1 MLPGVAAAAPNLS
14 AAEAAS
20 FSAACSDPFILS
32 FLSLLASIEFEV
44 VDCCE
49 RLVDSMFCLFFLFF
63 LAALAIVF
71 LFVWMFI
78 LDSSLIFGGFCSASI
93 NLVLLDDKVLELP
106 ELLELLEELEVL
118 LTATVA
124 CEELSEL

>member
-78 LDSSLIFGGFCSASI
+78 LDSSCPCTLTSLFLDSPPKDTSDAEEMFG
-93 NLVLLDDKVLELP
+93 D
-106 ELLELLEELEVL
+106 
-118 LTATVA
+118 
-124 CEELSEL
+124 